1 MSNTQSTT
9 GSSISSSDP
18 SSRLERLYSIL
29 PDGGGRSPADYQQM
43 LARLQESAPY
53 LLYLRLFAPYSPI
66 IVTAMSAALRSFALW
81 VSARTGSL
89 PIIEQAFRHL
99 AALLPLETIDITLP
113 DSFMERDVASLRLTR
128 VDEFFP
134 ILRELQPARRGSRSS
149 VQDSL
154 RTTTMTMVRSSRWT
168 LSRNNSTIIQELG
181 IQASIEQTPDAT
193 FNGKHLEP
201 LFALRNLTT
210 LQILQRG
217 MHASDS
223 RLPRPVSSALPRAAD
238 PRMTLDADLFRLP
251 PTLRNSLAC
260 VGSDQRALEV
270 LKVGPAPI
278 VDPQGVASFL
288 VDPFPHL
295 GYVKHDNMPFSAIL
309 LAAPGVPQGEVD
321 EIAAEAECG
330 DHWDQVYKPCIPAM
344 ANWRGIDRE
353 RTLDEVD
360 ANVIK
365 SWHMGGRRPR

>member
-1 MSNTQSTT
+1 MYPNFREARNNHVNDSNSGLLMAKRNEGMWDHIQDLDQRNREEDLREVARAITHAAHARPPRLSARVINFQHVQ
-9 GSSISSSDP
+9 P
-18 SSRLERLYSIL
+18 SRLAVIHPGLFEDDNDD
-29 PDGGGRSPADYQQM
+29 DGP
-43 LARLQESAPY
+43 
-53 LLYLRLFAPYSPI
+53 
-66 IVTAMSAALRSFALW
+66 
-81 VSARTGSL
+81 
-89 PIIEQAFRHL
+89 
-99 AALLPLETIDITLP
+99 LLPLGDVL
-113 DSFMERDVASLRLTR
+113 SFFSAV
-128 VDEFFP
+128 
-134 ILRELQPARRGSRSS
+134 
-149 VQDSL
+149 
-154 RTTTMTMVRSSRWT
+154 

-193 FNGKHLEP
+193 FNGKHLKP

-251 PTLRNSLAC
+251 PTLRNSLVC
-260 VGSDQRALEV
+260 VGSDQCTLEV

-288 VDPFPHL
+288 PVSTCSR
-295 GYVKHDNMPFSAIL
+295 VWA
-309 LAAPGVPQGEVD
+309 
-321 EIAAEAECG
+321 
-330 DHWDQVYKPCIPAM
+330 CIPAM

-360 ANVIK
+360 ANIIK